1 MGVCQK
7 MTQDDK
13 GEVGVWNG
21 PKKDDVIY
29 EQPLTYHNITLPL
42 HPVMFYIFPQVRL
55 AAMPPQN
62 FVLYNPTVSLVFR

>member
-13 GEVGVWNG
+13 GGGGVRVWNG

-29 EQPLTYHNITLPL
+29 EQPLRELLFIYLSMISNRAKKEILPFSFFDQ
-42 HPVMFYIFPQVRL
+42 P
-55 AAMPPQN
+55 
-62 FVLYNPTVSLVFR
+62 